1 MRLTAAGGPPED
13 TEAAKMLR
21 KAVAHS
27 HGFKVATRALL
38 PTVTIAPCL
47 LVDTLCDRNPEA
59 TMPSPNPPNLLLPIN
74 GFATCEWCKLQAR
87 KGNRVEIGMVSWLTR
102 MREAQAEM
110 AARNADPW
118 RLRLERLR
126 GKIGDDNVERIG
138 TQAIFDVLEVPQ
150 RNRGAG
156 ACKRLARLMRELGW
170 SPIKAR
176 GLNQKG
182 LLEQIR
188 GYARDPRGSPLS

>member
-1 MRLTAAGGPPED
+1 
-13 TEAAKMLR
+13 
-21 KAVAHS
+21 
-27 HGFKVATRALL
+27 
-38 PTVTIAPCL
+38 
-47 LVDTLCDRNPEA
+47 
-59 TMPSPNPPNLLLPIN
+59 
-74 GFATCEWCKLQAR
+74 
-87 KGNRVEIGMVSWLTR
+87 MVSWVTR

-110 AARNADPW
+110 AARRADPW

-126 GKIGDDNVERIG
+126 GKVGDDNVERIG
-138 TQAIFDVLEVPQ
+138 TQAIFDALEVPQ

-156 ACKRLARLMRELGW
+156 ACKRLARLMRELRW

-176 GLNQKG
+176 ELNQRG

>member
-1 MRLTAAGGPPED
+1 
-13 TEAAKMLR
+13 
-21 KAVAHS
+21 
-27 HGFKVATRALL
+27 
-38 PTVTIAPCL
+38 
-47 LVDTLCDRNPEA
+47 
-59 TMPSPNPPNLLLPIN
+59 
-74 GFATCEWCKLQAR
+74 
-87 KGNRVEIGMVSWLTR
+87 MVSWVTR

-126 GKIGDDNVERIG
+126 VKVGDDNVERIG
-138 TQAIFDVLEVPQ
+138 TQAIFDILEVLQ
-150 RNRGAG
+150 GNRGAG

-170 SPIKAR
+170 SPIRAR
-176 GLNQKG
+176 GLNQRG

>member
-1 MRLTAAGGPPED
+1 M
-13 TEAAKMLR
+13 
-21 KAVAHS
+21 
-27 HGFKVATRALL
+27 
-38 PTVTIAPCL
+38 
-47 LVDTLCDRNPEA
+47 
-59 TMPSPNPPNLLLPIN
+59 
-74 GFATCEWCKLQAR
+74 
-87 KGNRVEIGMVSWLTR
+87 SWLSR
-102 MREAQAEM
+102 MRAHAEM

-118 RLRLERLR
+118 RLRLERIR
-126 GKIGDDNVERIG
+126 GKVGDDNVERIG

-150 RNRGAG
+150 SNRGAG

-176 GLNQKG
+176 GLNQRG

>member
-1 MRLTAAGGPPED
+1 
-13 TEAAKMLR
+13 
-21 KAVAHS
+21 
-27 HGFKVATRALL
+27 
-38 PTVTIAPCL
+38 
-47 LVDTLCDRNPEA
+47 
-59 TMPSPNPPNLLLPIN
+59 
-74 GFATCEWCKLQAR
+74 
-87 KGNRVEIGMVSWLTR
+87 

-110 AARNADPW
+110 AARRADPW

-126 GKIGDDNVERIG
+126 GKVGDDNVERIG
-138 TQAIFDVLEVPQ
+138 TQAIFDALEVSK

-176 GLNQKG
+176 GLNQRG

>member
-1 MRLTAAGGPPED
+1 
-13 TEAAKMLR
+13 
-21 KAVAHS
+21 
-27 HGFKVATRALL
+27 
-38 PTVTIAPCL
+38 
-47 LVDTLCDRNPEA
+47 
-59 TMPSPNPPNLLLPIN
+59 
-74 GFATCEWCKLQAR
+74 
-87 KGNRVEIGMVSWLTR
+87 MVSWVTR

-126 GKIGDDNVERIG
+126 GKVGDDNVERIS

-150 RNRGAG
+150 RNRGVG
-156 ACKRLARLMRELGW
+156 ACKRLLRLMRELRW

-176 GLNQKG
+176 GLNQRG
-182 LLEQIR
+182 LREQIR

>member
-1 MRLTAAGGPPED
+1 
-13 TEAAKMLR
+13 
-21 KAVAHS
+21 
-27 HGFKVATRALL
+27 
-38 PTVTIAPCL
+38 
-47 LVDTLCDRNPEA
+47 
-59 TMPSPNPPNLLLPIN
+59 
-74 GFATCEWCKLQAR
+74 
-87 KGNRVEIGMVSWLTR
+87 MVSWITR

-126 GKIGDDNVERIG
+126 GKVGDDNVERIS
-138 TQAIFDVLEVPQ
+138 TQTIFDVLEVPQ

-156 ACKRLARLMRELGW
+156 ACKRLGRLMRELEW

-176 GLNQKG
+176 GLNQRG

>member
-1 MRLTAAGGPPED
+1 
-13 TEAAKMLR
+13 
-21 KAVAHS
+21 
-27 HGFKVATRALL
+27 
-38 PTVTIAPCL
+38 
-47 LVDTLCDRNPEA
+47 
-59 TMPSPNPPNLLLPIN
+59 
-74 GFATCEWCKLQAR
+74 
-87 KGNRVEIGMVSWLTR
+87 MVSWLTR

-110 AARNADPW
+110 ANADPW

-150 RNRGAG
+150 HNRGAG

-176 GLNQKG
+176 VLNQRG

-188 GYARDPRGSPLS
+188 GYARDARGSRLS

>member
-1 MRLTAAGGPPED
+1 
-13 TEAAKMLR
+13 
-21 KAVAHS
+21 
-27 HGFKVATRALL
+27 
-38 PTVTIAPCL
+38 
-47 LVDTLCDRNPEA
+47 
-59 TMPSPNPPNLLLPIN
+59 
-74 GFATCEWCKLQAR
+74 
-87 KGNRVEIGMVSWLTR
+87 MVSWVTR
-102 MREAQAEM
+102 MRNAAAEM
-110 AARNADPW
+110 AAARNADPW

-126 GKIGDDNVERIG
+126 GKVDDDNVERIS
-138 TQAIFDVLEVPQ
+138 TQAIFDALEVPR

-176 GLNQKG
+176 GLNQRG

>member
-1 MRLTAAGGPPED
+1 
-13 TEAAKMLR
+13 
-21 KAVAHS
+21 
-27 HGFKVATRALL
+27 
-38 PTVTIAPCL
+38 
-47 LVDTLCDRNPEA
+47 
-59 TMPSPNPPNLLLPIN
+59 
-74 GFATCEWCKLQAR
+74 
-87 KGNRVEIGMVSWLTR
+87 MVSWVTR

-110 AARNADPW
+110 AARRADPW

-126 GKIGDDNVERIG
+126 GKVGDDNVERIG
-138 TQAIFDVLEVPQ
+138 TQAIFDALEVPQ

-176 GLNQKG
+176 GLNQRG

-188 GYARDPRGSPLS
+188 GYARDPRGPPLS

>member
-1 MRLTAAGGPPED
+1 
-13 TEAAKMLR
+13 
-21 KAVAHS
+21 
-27 HGFKVATRALL
+27 
-38 PTVTIAPCL
+38 
-47 LVDTLCDRNPEA
+47 
-59 TMPSPNPPNLLLPIN
+59 
-74 GFATCEWCKLQAR
+74 
-87 KGNRVEIGMVSWLTR
+87 

-126 GKIGDDNVERIG
+126 GKVGDDNVERIS
-138 TQAIFDVLEVPQ
+138 TQTIFDVLEVPQ

-156 ACKRLARLMRELGW
+156 ACKRLGRLMRELGW

-176 GLNQKG
+176 GLNQRG
-182 LLEQIR
+182 LLEQTR